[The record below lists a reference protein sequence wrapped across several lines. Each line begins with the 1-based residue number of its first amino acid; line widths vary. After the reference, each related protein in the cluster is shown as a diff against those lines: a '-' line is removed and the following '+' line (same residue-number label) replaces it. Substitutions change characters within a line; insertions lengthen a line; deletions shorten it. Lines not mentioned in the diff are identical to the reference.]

1 MLRALLTVVNIP
13 GIEKSEGGGVYSNLL
28 DAHPPFQIDGN
39 LGATAGVAEMLV
51 QSQTG
56 ELHLLPALP
65 KAWPTGSVSGLR
77 ARGGF
82 EVDLAWANGVLASA
96 KIRSLAGEPLK
107 VRLGERVVELPTRRG
122 ESYRFGPNLSPVR

>member
-1 MLRALLTVVNIP
+1 LIRHTTNTGTDMVN
-13 GIEKSEGGGVYSNLL
+13 GGGVYPNLL

-65 KAWPTGSVSGLR
+65 KVWPAGSVSGLR

-82 EVDLAWANGVLASA
+82 EIDLVWANGVLASA
-96 KIRSLAGEPLK
+96 KIQSLAGEPLK
-107 VRLGERVVELPTRRG
+107 VRLGDRVVELPTRKG
-122 ESYRFGPNLSPVR
+122 ESYRFGPNLNPIR